1 MDYGDSVDRPVPNRL
16 NLLIVCVVATTA
28 CALLWLGSRAEFG
41 WALLLGIAFSFL
53 MLTNYALIH
62 EASHGVLNSNSRIN
76 QLLGTVTGWFF
87 LTSFTVLRV
96 THIVHHCCNR
106 TDYEMFDYYYQG
118 DNRLLK
124 YIQWYGLMFG
134 LWWPLIPV
142 GNLLIALMPW
152 LLHSP
157 PFKQARSTAVLF
169 DDFGQSDIWRIRF
182 ELAGGILFWLGLYH
196 LLALNWQTLLI
207 FYLCFSFN
215 WSTRQYVT
223 HAFTRRSVR
232 DGALNLRV
240 SRPMGWLLLN
250 GHWDLVHHH
259 HPHVPWLYL
268 SELGRNSETPISYW
282 RQYARLWRGP
292 RPSPE
297 PGPSMLA
304 KQSYQGM

>member
-1 MDYGDSVDRPVPNRL
+1 MSAGSVNRSVPDRL
-16 NLLIVCVVATTA
+16 NLLIVAAVVISA
-28 CALLWLGSRAEFG
+28 CALLWLGSRLDFA
-41 WALLLGIAFSFL
+41 WTLALGIVFSFL

-62 EASHGVLNSNSRIN
+62 EASHAVLNSDARIN
-76 QLLGTVTGWFF
+76 QLLGSLSGWFF
-87 LTSFTVLRV
+87 LSSFTLLRV

-106 TDYEMFDYYYQG
+106 TDYEMFDYYYRG

-124 YIQWYGLMFG
+124 YIQWYGLLFG
-134 LWWPLIPV
+134 LWWPLIPL
-142 GNLLIALMPW
+142 GNLLIALVPR

-169 DDFGQSDIWRIRF
+169 DDFGPADIWRIRL
-182 ELAGGILFWLGLYH
+182 ELACGLLFWLGLFQ
-196 LLALNWQTLLI
+196 LLSLNWQTLLI

-232 DGALNLRV
+232 DGALNLKL

-250 GHWDLVHHH
+250 GHWDLVHHQ

-268 SELGRNSETPISYW
+268 GELGRDSEAPVSYW
-282 RQYARLWRGP
+282 RQYFRLWRGP

-297 PGPSMLA
+297 PGPPMLM
-304 KQSYQGM
+304 KKTYEVM